1 MNESYL
7 DIALDLSK
15 KAGTVMRNNFAAGM
29 KKEWKDE
36 RSPVTATDLAI
47 NAMILTEIKSNFP
60 GHSILAEE
68 ESDHDESHEYVWI
81 CDPVD
86 GTHNFSHGLPTA
98 TFALA
103 LLHKGQPILGVILD
117 PFEDRTYWAEK
128 GKGAFLNGHPIHVS
142 SSTSVKKT
150 LIGLGKTRVLK
161 NLFPV
166 MDALYQKGV
175 SMITGLSIHYMT
187 ALVASGEFS
196 ATIFGS
202 SSPHDITPGKIIIEE
217 AGGKASDIFGTT
229 PTNFADEMAG
239 QVCSNGLVHDEI
251 LETLKTLLPGRTTL
265 SITHRLN
272 LASTADWIVVLQD
285 GQIVEHGTHAQLL
298 KNGGLY
304 RQLYATQH
312 PE

>member
-1 MNESYL
+1 MAAHL
-7 DIALDLSK
+7 DIALDLAN
-15 KAGTVMRNNFAAGM
+15 KAGVVMRQNFTAGM
-29 KKEWKDE
+29 KKEWKDD
-36 RSPVTATDLAI
+36 RSPVTETDLAI
-47 NAMILTEIKSNFP
+47 NAMILQEIKANFP
-60 GHSILAEE
+60 DHSILAEE
-68 ESDHDESHEYVWI
+68 ESDHDASREYVWI

-103 LLHKGQPILGVILD
+103 LLQKGQPILGVILD

-128 GKGAFLNGHPIHVS
+128 GRGAFLNGKPIHVS
-142 SSTSVKKT
+142 NASSVKKT
-150 LIGLGKTRVLK
+150 LIGLGKTRSIK
-161 NLFPV
+161 NMFPV

-217 AGGKASDIFGTT
+217 AGGKASDLYGAT

-239 QVCSNGLVHDEI
+239 QLASNGLVHDEI
-251 LETLKTLLPGRTTL
+251 LQTLALGP
-265 SITHRLN
+265 
-272 LASTADWIVVLQD
+272 D
-285 GQIVEHGTHAQLL
+285 L
-298 KNGGLY
+298 KKIGG
-304 RQLYATQH
+304 
-312 PE
+312 